1 VIEFRGY
8 DNIKVV
14 KFTLIFGENAHDR
27 RNRSAIAV
35 ENYVSETVFELQ
47 SNSISICGVEVGGKH
62 FEYTKARLIKFRS
75 WNLRRR
81 SAFRA
86 AIRAL
91 RHRDIMMAIKL
102 PFWVFFF
109 SQRDLNKR
117 GDYNVRFERD

>member
-1 VIEFRGY
+1 MIEFRGY

-14 KFTLIFGENAHDR
+14 KFALIFGENAHDR
-27 RNRSAIAV
+27 RNRSAMAV

-47 SNSISICGVEVGGKH
+47 SNGISICGVEVGGKH
-62 FEYTKARLIKFRS
+62 FEYAKARLIKFRS

-91 RHRDIMMAIKL
+91 RHCEIMMAIKL
-102 PFWVFFF
+102 SFWVFFF
-109 SQRDLNKR
+109 N
-117 GDYNVRFERD
+117 GT